1 ELYLGGTQLADGYIN
16 RPDLTATRFIADPTG
31 SGEQSGQRLYRT
43 GDLVRWNH
51 DGQLDYLGRTDDQVK
66 IRGFRI
72 ELDEIRV
79 VLEQHPTITT
89 AIVIAAEHPGGTGKY
104 LAAYHTGDSIDPD
117 ELRAFLTDRLP
128 DYMIPTVFIP
138 ITTVPVTP
146 NGKLDRRALPA
157 PDLTS
162 ALAGGSAPATATEFT
177 LAGIFSDVLG
187 LPSDAPLSIDDDFF
201 RLGGHSLT
209 ATRVAARINAELGT
223 CLTLRE
229 VFTTPTITGL
239 AHLVDTTIA
248 TLDTTGDGATGHLS
262 PVRIT
267 DIEVTDP
274 IPASYGQQ
282 ALWII
287 DQLGGPASQYV
298 VPTIWTLTGNL
309 DTAAFTAAIGD
320 LVTRH
325 HPLRTLLVE
334 HDGTL
339 TQHIVEPTHIT
350 ERLSIEITDLR
361 ESGPVDARIDDIIAA
376 GFDLATDLPLRVA
389 VLRTGDTEWTIALI
403 AHHHAIDEW
412 STPALLTDLAAAYTA
427 RQAGTAP
434 TWTPLPVTYAHYA
447 TWQRTTLGDAAD
459 PTSELSRH
467 LDYWRTTLTD
477 APDESIITLD
487 HPRPAHPTGHG
498 TDITFTID
506 PHTAAAAR
514 TVAAHCGVSMFTLTH
529 TVTAITASLLGAG
542 TDIVIGSPVGGRTEH
557 GLENLIGYF
566 VNTLPL
572 RHHLHPTDTI
582 TDLLTTT
589 HHTILDGLAHQHA
602 PFETITRTTNTP
614 RTTNRTPLFQILLT
628 HNSTD

>member
-1 ELYLGGTQLADGYIN
+1 
-16 RPDLTATRFIADPTG
+16 
-31 SGEQSGQRLYRT
+31 
-43 GDLVRWNH
+43 
-51 DGQLDYLGRTDDQVK
+51 
-66 IRGFRI
+66 
-72 ELDEIRV
+72 
-79 VLEQHPTITT
+79 
-89 AIVIAAEHPGGTGKY
+89 
-104 LAAYHTGDSIDPD
+104 
-117 ELRAFLTDRLP
+117 
-128 DYMIPTVFIP
+128 
-138 ITTVPVTP
+138 
-146 NGKLDRRALPA
+146 
-157 PDLTS
+157 
-162 ALAGGSAPATATEFT
+162 
-177 LAGIFSDVLG
+177 
-187 LPSDAPLSIDDDFF
+187 
-201 RLGGHSLT
+201 
-209 ATRVAARINAELGT
+209 ELGT
-223 CLTLRE
+223 SLTLRE

-239 AHLVDTTIA
+239 AHLIDTTIA
-248 TLDTTGDGATGHLS
+248 TLDTTLDTTVDGATAHLS

-267 DIEVTDP
+267 DIPLTDP

-287 DQLGGPASQYV
+287 DQLGGPNSQYV
-298 VPTIWTLTGNL
+298 VPTLWTLTGNL
-309 DTAAFTAAIGD
+309 DTAAFTTAIAD

-339 TQHIVEPTHIT
+339 TQHIIEPAHIP

-361 ESGPVDARIDDIIAA
+361 GTDDTHPHTDTDPDTYIAA
-376 GFDLATDLPLRVA
+376 LINTGFDLATDLPLRVA
-389 VLRTGDTEWTIALI
+389 ILRTADTEWTIALI

-459 PTSELSRH
+459 PTPELSRH

-487 HPRPAHPTGHG
+487 HPRSAHPTGHG

-506 PHTAAAAR
+506 PDTAAAAR
-514 TVAAHCGVSMFTLTH
+514 TVAADHGVSMFTLTH

-542 TDIVIGSPVGGRTEH
+542 TDIIIGSPIGGRTEH

-572 RHHLHPTDTI
+572 RHHLNPNDTMI
-582 TDLLTTT
+582 DLLTTT

-602 PFETITRTTNTP
+602 PFEHITRTTNTP

-628 HNSTD
+628 H

>member
-1 ELYLGGTQLADGYIN
+1 TQLADGYIN

-43 GDLVRWNH
+43 GDLVRWNT

-66 IRGFRI
+66 IRGYRI
-72 ELDEIRV
+72 ETDDIRT
-79 VLEQHPTITT
+79 VLEHHPAVST
-89 AIVIAAEHPGGTGKY
+89 AIVIAAEHPGNTNGSGSGSGTGKY
-104 LAAYHTGDSIDPD
+104 LAAYHTSTTDNEATDE

-138 ITTVPVTP
+138 ITEIPTTP
-146 NGKLDRRALPA
+146 NGKLDHRALPT
-157 PDLTS
+157 PDLTG
-162 ALAGGSAPATATEFT
+162 ALAGGQELETDTEKALGRLFHE
-177 LAGIFSDVLG
+177 VLG
-187 LPSDAPLSIDDDFF
+187 LTDDTTLTADDHFF

-223 CLTLRE
+223 SLTLRE

-239 AHLVDTTIA
+239 AHLIDTTIA

-267 DIEVTDP
+267 DITLTDP

-309 DTAAFTAAIGD
+309 DTAAFTTAIGD

-361 ESGPVDARIDDIIAA
+361 GTDNTHPHTDTDPDTYIAALIAA
-376 GFDLATDLPLRVA
+376 GFDLATDLPL
-389 VLRTGDTEWTIALI
+389 
-403 AHHHAIDEW
+403 
-412 STPALLTDLAAAYTA
+412 
-427 RQAGTAP
+427 
-434 TWTPLPVTYAHYA
+434 
-447 TWQRTTLGDAAD
+447 
-459 PTSELSRH
+459 
-467 LDYWRTTLTD
+467 
-477 APDESIITLD
+477 
-487 HPRPAHPTGHG
+487 
-498 TDITFTID
+498 
-506 PHTAAAAR
+506 
-514 TVAAHCGVSMFTLTH
+514 
-529 TVTAITASLLGAG
+529 
-542 TDIVIGSPVGGRTEH
+542 
-557 GLENLIGYF
+557 
-566 VNTLPL
+566 
-572 RHHLHPTDTI
+572 
-582 TDLLTTT
+582 
-589 HHTILDGLAHQHA
+589 
-602 PFETITRTTNTP
+602 
-614 RTTNRTPLFQILLT
+614 
-628 HNSTD
+628 